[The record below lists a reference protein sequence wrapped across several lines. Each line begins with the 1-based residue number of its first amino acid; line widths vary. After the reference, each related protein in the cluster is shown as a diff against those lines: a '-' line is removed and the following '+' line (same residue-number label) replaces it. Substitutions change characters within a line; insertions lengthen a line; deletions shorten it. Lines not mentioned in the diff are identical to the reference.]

1 MPEREPMSKI
11 VRQLR
16 AGQITIPARF
26 RKELGITPESFLKL
40 TVLDGELRVTPVKVA
55 EPGRQAQALRELYAY
70 FAPAR
75 QEALDK
81 DYSDEEINDTI
92 NQAVKEVRR
101 QHQHASR
108 RS

>member
-16 AGQITIPARF
+16 AGQITIPAQF

-40 TVLDGELRVTPVKVA
+40 TVIDGELRITPVHVA
-55 EPGRQAQALRELYAY
+55 EPGRRVQALRELYDY
-70 FAPAR
+70 FAPVR
-75 QEALDK
+75 QEARDK
-81 DYSDEEINDTI
+81 GYSEEEINDTI
-92 NQAVKEVRR
+92 DQAVKEVRQ
-101 QHQHASR
+101 QHNHASR